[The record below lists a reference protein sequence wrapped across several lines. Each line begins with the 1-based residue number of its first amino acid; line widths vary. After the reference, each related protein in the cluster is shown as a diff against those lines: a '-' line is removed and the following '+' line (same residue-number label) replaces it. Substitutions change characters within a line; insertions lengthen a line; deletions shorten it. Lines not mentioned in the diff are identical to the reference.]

1 MVGADGAR
9 AAVAGAHLRPPC
21 PGLAAGGGPVYA
33 QDVDRTSHEVADAI
47 LQAVNGVSTDFDL
60 RDLLVGVVRAA
71 CMVSGAR
78 YGALGVIG
86 RSRRHL
92 VEFVAEGLSDDERRA
107 IGDLPTG
114 RGLLGHLIAHH
125 EPLRLDDLSQHPASS
140 GFPPGH
146 PPMTSF
152 LGVPVTVRGQV
163 FGNLYLTDKTTG
175 RFTAE
180 DERAVIALAGLAGL
194 AVDHAR
200 LLMRSERRGRWLEA
214 TAGLPAAVL
223 RTDRPDDALAAVL
236 RQALTAVEEEA
247 TVLAVAPDRDP
258 VALGRF
264 AVRAAAGHR
273 ADDADAVLA
282 ELRPA
287 LMLAMASG
295 TTRWTELT
303 EGGAVMTRLS
313 VDAFTRGA
321 LVVVLPREQYVDGG
335 DDSDLVTNF
344 AGQASLVLERRHTR
358 EMQQQLAV
366 LAERNR
372 IARDLHDGVTQR
384 LFALGLQL
392 QTLEKGLPEQ
402 SRAPLRTVMQDLDA
416 TIAEVRRS
424 IVDLRPVD
432 QHRHSLRAKVQSL
445 VAEYA
450 PVLGRS
456 PMLTVDGPLDTL
468 VEPSVHHHVVAVLRE
483 GLSNCARHAGA
494 TTVWVEVTATPERLT
509 CVVSDDGV
517 GPAPSA
523 PRSGLR
529 NLGDRATELGG
540 TLALTRR
547 VPSGSTL
554 TWQVPLPDPAAAAP
568 G

>member
-1 MVGADGAR
+1 MSPAPPWL
-9 AAVAGAHLRPPC
+9 AGD
-21 PGLAAGGGPVYA
+21 GGPDYA
-33 QDVDRTSHEVADAI
+33 RDVDRTSREVEEAI
-47 LQAVNGVSTDFDL
+47 LQAVKGVSTDIGL

-71 CMVSGAR
+71 CKLSGAR

-86 RSRRHL
+86 RSRREL
-92 VEFVAEGLSDDERRA
+92 VEFVAEG
-107 IGDLPTG
+107 IGDDVRREIGHPPTG
-114 RGLLGHLIAHH
+114 RGLLGHLILHD
-125 EPLRLDDLSQHPASS
+125 EPLRLDDLSRHPAST

-152 LGVPVTVRGQV
+152 LGVPVRVRGIV
-163 FGNLYLTDKTTG
+163 FGNLYLTDKADG
-175 RFTAE
+175 KGFTE
-180 DERAVIALAGLAGL
+180 GDERAVVALSGFAGLAI
-194 AVDHAR
+194 DHAR
-200 LLMRSERRGRWLEA
+200 LLMKTERRARWLEA
-214 TAGLPAAVL
+214 TAGLPGAVL
-223 RTDRPDDALAAVL
+223 RAERPDDALGAVL
-236 RQALTAVEEEA
+236 DQALRAAEA
-247 TVLAVAPDRDP
+247 RSALAIAPDPDP
-258 VALGRF
+258 VGLGRF
-264 AVRAAAGHR
+264 VVRAARGDHTR
-273 ADDADAVLA
+273 DH
-282 ELRPA
+282 ESTLREVHPS

-295 TTRWTELT
+295 STRWAALGD
-303 EGGAVMTRLS
+303 GGAVMSRLS
-313 VDAFTRGA
+313 IDALTRGA
-321 LVVVLPREQYVDGG
+321 LVVVLPRERYADGAA
-335 DDSDLVTNF
+335 DDTDLVANF

-402 SRAPLRTVMQDLDA
+402 ARASLRTVMQDLDA

-432 QHRHSLRAKVQSL
+432 QHRRSLRAKVQSL

-450 PVLGRS
+450 PVLGR
-456 PMLTVDGPLDTL
+456 PPVLTVDGPLDTL

-494 TTVWVEVTATPERLT
+494 STVWVEVTATPEHLT

-517 GPAPSA
+517 GPAPSS

-547 VPSGSTL
+547 APSGSTL
-554 TWQVPLPDPAAAAP
+554 TWRVPLPDPGSLP

>member
-1 MVGADGAR
+1 M
-9 AAVAGAHLRPPC
+9 
-21 PGLAAGGGPVYA
+21 
-33 QDVDRTSHEVADAI
+33 DRTTREVEDAI

-71 CMVSGAR
+71 CKLAGAR

-86 RSRRHL
+86 RSRREL
-92 VEFVAEGLSDDERRA
+92 VEFIAEGIDEDGRRA

-114 RGLLGHLIAHH
+114 RGLLGHLITHH
-125 EPLRLDDLSQHPASS
+125 ETLRLDDLADHPSSS
-140 GFPPGH
+140 GFPPNH

-163 FGNLYLTDKTTG
+163 FGNLYLTDKTNG
-175 RFTAE
+175 RRFTAA
-180 DERAVIALAGLAGL
+180 DERAVVALSGFAGLAI
-194 AVDHAR
+194 DHAR
-200 LLMRSERRGRWLEA
+200 LLMTAERRARWFEA
-214 TAGLPAAVL
+214 TAALPGEVL
-223 RTDRPDDALAAVL
+223 RTVRPDDALDAVL
-236 RQALTAVEEEA
+236 RQALQGAAGQVA
-247 TVLAVAPDRDP
+247 IAVAPDPDP

-264 AVRAAAGHR
+264 TVRAASGDGTH
-273 ADDADAVLA
+273 DPYETLEKV
-282 ELRPA
+282 RPT

-295 TTRWTELT
+295 STRWADLGD
-303 EGGAVMTRLS
+303 GGVVMTRLS
-313 VDAFTRGA
+313 IDALTRGA
-321 LVVVLPREQYVDGG
+321 LVVVLPREPYLDGAG
-335 DDSDLVTNF
+335 DDTDLVANF

-392 QTLEKGLPEQ
+392 KILEKGLPEQ
-402 SRAPLRTVMQDLDA
+402 DRTALRTVMDELDA
-416 TIAEVRRS
+416 TITEVRRS

-432 QHRHSLRAKVQSL
+432 QHRASLRAKVQSL
-445 VAEYA
+445 VAEYGPA
-450 PVLGRS
+450 LGRPPVL
-456 PMLTVDGPLDTL
+456 TVEGPLDTL

-494 TTVWVEVTATPERLT
+494 STVWVAVTATPQRLT

-540 TLALTRR
+540 TLALERR

-554 TWQVPLPDPAAAAP
+554 TWQVPLPAPA
-568 G
+568 